1 MADDELERTFMRRVK
16 SVVLFVVDGLRPDGL
31 GNAETPYI
39 DSLVNNG
46 AYTFKA
52 RTVMPSVTL
61 PCIASMF
68 LGTDPKRHGIVTNTW
83 NSSAHSIPS
92 IIDLIHSKGMTTA
105 SFYNWEPLRN
115 LSKPGSLNASFFL
128 DNCEEP
134 QGDLEIARLAAEYLS
149 HRLTSFAFIYLGYT
163 DAAGH
168 RYGWMTKGYIEA
180 IENADT
186 AIGRILE
193 AMKRSEVSENTVFI
207 VTSDHGGHEKTH
219 GTEMPED
226 LIIPWIISGS
236 GIPSNLELREPVNII
251 DTAPTIA
258 ALLGI
263 EKPREWTGRVVSQI
277 FPASEGKT

>member
-1 MADDELERTFMRRVK
+1 VGRVN

-31 GNAETPYI
+31 QKAKTPSI

-46 AYTFKA
+46 AYTFEA

-61 PCIASMF
+61 PCIASML
-68 LGTDPKRHGIVTNTW
+68 LGTDPKHHGIITNTW
-83 NSSAHSIPS
+83 NTSDRLIPS
-92 IIDLIHSKGMTTA
+92 VIDLVHFEGMTTA
-105 SFYNWEPLRN
+105 SFYNWEPLRD

-128 DNCEEP
+128 DNAEEP
-134 QGDLEIARLAAEYLS
+134 QGDLEIARLAADYLS
-149 HRLTSFAFIYLGYT
+149 RKPISFTFIYLGHT

-168 RYGWMTKGYIEA
+168 KYGWMTDGYLEA
-180 IENADT
+180 VENADA
-186 AIGRILE
+186 AIGKILE
-193 AMKRSEVSENTVFI
+193 AIDRSDAAGNTVFI

-226 LIIPWIISGS
+226 LIVPWIISGS

-263 EKPREWTGRVVSQI
+263 EKPMEWRGRVVSQI
-277 FPASEGKT
+277 LQSIIDRP